1 MVMKKRMC
9 ILMAMSVIASNMT
22 FFDVNAEEIKKEIYT
37 VEYNETDEFYKVT
50 NPNNGKVLSYTSAE
64 LLEVEENDG
73 VYAFKDLDKDGELDV
88 YEDWR
93 VDSKERAK
101 DLASKLSL
109 EQAAG
114 LLLHSLHTSPADDE
128 GNYTPYQY
136 KLVTENNVR
145 TMLYSGKN
153 ESDVTTRW
161 VNNL

>member
-73 VYAFKDLDKDGELDV
+73 DRKSVV
-88 YEDWR
+88 
-93 VDSKERAK
+93 
-101 DLASKLSL
+101 
-109 EQAAG
+109 
-114 LLLHSLHTSPADDE
+114 
-128 GNYTPYQY
+128 
-136 KLVTENNVR
+136 
-145 TMLYSGKN
+145 
-153 ESDVTTRW
+153 
-161 VNNL
+161 